1 MGNIFSLGTRFSEAF
16 GLNYLDEKGEKKLV
30 IMGSYG
36 IGPSRLLGTI
46 VEVLADEKG
55 IIWPKSVAPFQ
66 IHLIAVF
73 DENGKVKVATEKF
86 YNELLKKGIEV
97 LFDNRDLRAGEKFA
111 DADLLGIPLRAVIS
125 EKTLKENKI
134 EIKDR
139 ATSEISLISE
149 SELVKMSS

>member
-1 MGNIFSLGTRFSEAF
+1 M
-16 GLNYLDEKGEKKLV
+16 
-30 IMGSYG
+30 
-36 IGPSRLLGTI
+36 
-46 VEVLADEKG
+46 
-55 IIWPKSVAPFQ
+55 
-66 IHLIAVF
+66 
-73 DENGKVKVATEKF
+73 
-86 YNELLKKGIEV
+86 

-149 SELVKMSS
+149 SGLINLLNNS